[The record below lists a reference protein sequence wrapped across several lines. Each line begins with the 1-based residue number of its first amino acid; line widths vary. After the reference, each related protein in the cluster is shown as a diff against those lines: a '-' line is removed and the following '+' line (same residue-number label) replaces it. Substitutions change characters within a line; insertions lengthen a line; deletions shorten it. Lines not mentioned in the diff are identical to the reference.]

1 MLNKEYQTLVG
12 EIDRQAQ
19 GIGLSTGGHFAK
31 SMGVYIGGG
40 TTASGAS
47 DSGNGTV
54 TLDLAN
60 SVVDSKALGLRT
72 SQFTRQSVAGTNLAV
87 ASNTSVAK
95 IVSANSSTGTAKAT
109 FQLSGPGFSAT
120 DISVDLTT
128 SDTTKTVADK
138 LNAAIQGAGNAGTPE
153 AKLFRAANIQA
164 NAVTD
169 SSGNE
174 QLTFT
179 SSSTAFQVA
188 SGTSTANALMGHFDA
203 SSTNAATGASV
214 SQSIETGSAV
224 AATGAGPAESV
235 KLTVLVNGKA
245 TTITQVPDTPTNAA
259 GIEALFTR

>member
-1 MLNKEYQTLVG
+1 MNNIGKMLDRLKTLATQSSSSTFTGDRTVLNKEYQTLVG

-19 GIGLSTGGHFAK
+19 GIGLSSGGHFAK

-47 DSGNGTV
+47 DSSNGTV

-72 SQFTRQSVAGTNLAV
+72 SQFTGQSVAGTNLAV

-95 IVSANSSTGTAKAT
+95 IVSANSSTGTATAT

-128 SDTTKTVADK
+128 SDTTKTVTDK
-138 LNAAIQGAGNAGTPE
+138 LNAAIQGAGNAGTQRPSCS
-153 AKLFRAANIQA
+153 
-164 NAVTD
+164 VTP
-169 SSGNE
+169 
-174 QLTFT
+174 T
-179 SSSTAFQVA
+179 SRLMPLPIATATSNSHSRPPPPPSRWPPA
-188 SGTSTANALMGHFDA
+188 RSTANALMGHFDA

-214 SQSIETGSAV
+214 NQSIETGSAV
-224 AATGAGPAESV
+224 TANGALPRTS
-235 KLTVLVNGKA
+235 N
-245 TTITQVPDTPTNAA
+245 
-259 GIEALFTR
+259 